1 MKVACAFDH
10 AGVPLHDAVLQ
21 AVRDAGHEPL
31 DFGRFD
37 DYPDA
42 VLQACTAIRDGD
54 AERAALA
61 GGSSAGVCL
70 GANKLP
76 GIRAGVGHD
85 HYTAGQCVTHDNCN
99 VLCQGAR
106 VIGSNIAI
114 ECVEAFLGAEFSGE
128 SRHVRRLAK
137 IDALQNDHFDAD
149 LAALDQASPA

>member
-1 MKVACAFDH
+1 MNVACAFDH
-10 AGVPLHDAVLQ
+10 AGVPLHDAVIQ
-21 AVRDAGHEPL
+21 AVRDAGHEPI

-42 VLQACTAIRDGD
+42 VLKACAAVHDGT
-54 AERAALA
+54 AERAIVVC
-61 GGSSAGVCL
+61 GSSAGVCI

-106 VIGSNIAI
+106 VIGANIAI
-114 ECVEAFLGAEFSGE
+114 ECVEAFLGATFSGE

-137 IDALQNDHFDAD
+137 IDALQDDHFDAD
-149 LAALDQASPA
+149 LAAIDAAPPA